1 MARNENIVA
10 LEAELERL
18 TRLVY
23 YDELTGILNHR
34 GFLEEAGKTFR
45 KISFGETPLE
55 RRLGL
60 QIPFSLIFIDL
71 DDFKKINDTYGH
83 EIGDLALKS
92 ISVVLAEQLRSND
105 IFARWGGEEFVVA
118 LLGAD
123 SNATKIAAEKL
134 RRAIETKKLLVDS
147 KSLRITASFGIKTY
161 EKEKN
166 LLDLINSADK
176 AMYEAKK
183 TGKNRVVV
191 FDKK

>member
-18 TRLVY
+18 IRLVY
-23 YDELTGILNHR
+23 YDELTGILDRR

-45 KISFGETPLE
+45 KIAFGETPLE

-60 QIPFSLIFIDL
+60 QIPFSIIFIDL
-71 DDFKKINDTYGH
+71 DGFKKINDIHGH
-83 EIGDLALKS
+83 KIGDLVLKRVS
-92 ISVVLAEQLRSND
+92 TILTEQLRSSD

-118 LLGAD
+118 LLGVNSTA
-123 SNATKIAAEKL
+123 AEIAAEKL
-134 RRAIETKKLLVDS
+134 RRAIEKKELPVNG

-161 EKEKN
+161 EKEKS
-166 LLDLINSADK
+166 LLDLVNGADK

-183 TGKNRVVV
+183 AGKNRVALG
-191 FDKK
+191 